1 MKTYR
6 NIIFLFLLLLLS
18 CKDEPA
24 APPVVDEI
32 PEEPEVVYVCEIGQT
47 KNCTINENHGVC
59 RIGVEYCMGTVWTA
73 CIQAIYPTEEIC
85 DGLDNDCN
93 GGVDEIKPVDCVES
107 GFDGLYLYLDDGWDV
122 PCSYGELRCVDG
134 EWLMNV

>member
-1 MKTYR
+1 MKIYR

-59 RIGVEYCMGTVWTA
+59 RIGVEYCMGTVWTVMA
-73 CIQAIYPTEEIC
+73 VSTKSNQSIAWRPVLMASISIWMM
-85 DGLDNDCN
+85 DGMF
-93 GGVDEIKPVDCVES
+93 PV
-107 GFDGLYLYLDDGWDV
+107 
-122 PCSYGELRCVDG
+122 
-134 EWLMNV
+134 LMVRSAA